1 VITVGVIANPAAGK
15 DIRRLVAAGRVVSN
29 QEKAN
34 TVRRVFA
41 GLASTGVK
49 RVLVMPDLS
58 RLAAPGMEDVA
69 DQLDASYLEMPRID
83 HQDGSTRAAKMM
95 AEAGAGAIVTLGG
108 DGTNRVV
115 AKGAG
120 DVPLVP
126 ISTGTNNVF
135 PQMVEGTLAGIAAG
149 SIAAGVDGL
158 DAAITRCKRLDIF
171 DNDEWVDMALVD
183 AAVST
188 EMFVGARAVWNMD
201 TVEEVFLT
209 RAEPASIGISA
220 VGSRLRPVSIDEPI
234 GLRIRLGEGD
244 GPTAR
249 SIKAPI
255 APGMIPD
262 ISVAEWSVLQ
272 PGERRLIERRP
283 GTIAL
288 DGERE
293 VTLLPG
299 HKVEIEL
306 TLKGPNVVDVAYALR
321 LLAPKLDED
330 Q

>member
-34 TVRRVFA
+34 TLRRVFA
-41 GLASTGVK
+41 GLVSTGVE

-58 RLAAPGMEDVA
+58 RLAALAMEDVES
-69 DQLDASYLEMPRID
+69 QIDASYLEMPRID

-95 AEAGAGAIVTLGG
+95 AEQGAGAIVTLGG

-149 SIAAGVDGL
+149 SVAGGIDGVDG
-158 DAAITRCKRLDIF
+158 AVTRCKRLDIYQ
-171 DNDEWVDMALVD
+171 DGEWIDMALID

-220 VGSRLRPVSIDEPI
+220 VGARLRPVSIDEPY
-234 GLRIRLGEGD
+234 GLRLNLGKGN

-249 SIKAPI
+249 SVMAPI
-255 APGMIPD
+255 APGMVPQVSVSEWDVLEPD
-262 ISVAEWSVLQ
+262 K
-272 PGERRLIERRP
+272 RRVIELRP

-299 HKVEIEL
+299 RVVEISL
-306 TLKGPNVVDVAYALR
+306 TLAGPNVVDVAHALR
-321 LLAPKLDED
+321 LLAPRADEGE
-330 Q
+330 